1 MAWEPDLEQLGTVT
15 ETQVFTFS
23 VKYFQD
29 VSGGGDGGTTTPVY
43 YPVIITAV
51 EQNPDSVTITN
62 GSLDSTISG
71 SFGPSFDDV
80 VTYMKSDLSYET
92 LDTLN
97 TEPAGTS
104 VWVKLNSRPDKK
116 EIISFIPDPTRM
128 RVFNYTC
135 IAGTLDGSGNIPSP
149 IATTNKQIILADRDW
164 TPGKNALQAAVAE
177 TQSGGA

>member
-1 MAWEPDLEQLGTVT
+1 MAWEPELEVLGSVT

-29 VSGGGDGGTTTPVY
+29 TAPGGDGGVSVPVY
-43 YPVIITAV
+43 YPVKITAV
-51 EQNPDSVTITN
+51 EANPTSITINN

-71 SFGPSFDDV
+71 SYGPVFDDV
-80 VTYMKSDLSYET
+80 VTYMGTDRNYYT

-97 TEPAGTS
+97 TPQSGVS
-104 VWVKLNSRPDKK
+104 VWTKLAARENKQ
-116 EIISFIPDPTRM
+116 EITSFIPDPTRV

-149 IATTNKQIILADRDW
+149 IATTNKQIILSDTNW
-164 TPGKNALQAAVAE
+164 TPGKDALIAAVNE
-177 TQSGGA
+177 TRN

>member
-15 ETQVFTFS
+15 ETQVFSFS
-23 VKYFQD
+23 VKYFEETTAGE
-29 VSGGGDGGTTTPVY
+29 SGTSSSVY

-51 EQNPDSVTITN
+51 EGNPPSVTITN
-62 GSLDSTISG
+62 GELDSTISG

-80 VTYMKSDLSYET
+80 VTYMKSDLTYET

-104 VWVKLNSRPDKK
+104 VWIKLNSRPDKK
-116 EIISFIPDPTRM
+116 EIISFTPDLTRM

-135 IAGTLDGSGNIPSP
+135 IAGTLDGSGNIPNP
-149 IATTNKQIILADRDW
+149 IATANKQIILADRDW
-164 TPGKNALQAAVAE
+164 TPGKNALQAAVAATE
-177 TQSGGA
+177 SGGA